1 MDQRALAIT
10 VLVGELMQHQAL
22 ARREADAKIPF
33 LPVDLPAI
41 DLEARA
47 LRLFDMQRLDVGAR
61 IFDFM
66 RAVIPLL
73 ARDRHDRIG
82 VREVDDL
89 AGDQVDHGHHALDRM
104 GVAVV
109 LQMFAEKADGAH
121 DTGAALVLKIEEARG
136 ERIDLDQLDILVG
149 EPAADHRRAPA
160 WIGLHHGLALGK
172 FFQHHRRLPIGRL
185 AVRNDLARDDLVAVE
200 IDDVLD
206 RLARGDV
213 ERQREGAAPCS
224 ARSQFLFGR
233 LLQPDGREA
242 AVLRRGRG
250 GTNQRAGGRDLFGC
264 QGIERMRCG
273 RLNR

>member
-1 MDQRALAIT
+1 
-10 VLVGELMQHQAL
+10 MQHQAF
-22 ARREADAKIPF
+22 ARREADPKAPF
-33 LPVDLPAI
+33 LPVDLPAV

-47 LRLFDMQRLDVGAR
+47 LRLLDMQRLDVGAR
-61 IFDFM
+61 VLDFM
-66 RAVIPLL
+66 RAVIALL

-89 AGDQVDHGHHALDRM
+89 AADQVDDGDHALDRM
-104 GVAVV
+104 GVAVILKV
-109 LQMFAEKADGAH
+109 LAEKADSAH
-121 DTGAALVLKIEEARG
+121 DAGAALELKIEEARG

-149 EPAADHRRAPA
+149 EPAPDHRRAPA
-160 WIGLHHGLALGK
+160 RIGLHHGLALEE
-172 FFQHHRRLPIGRL
+172 FLQHHRRLPIGRL
-185 AVRNDLARDDLVAVE
+185 AVRNDLARDDLIARE

-206 RLARGDV
+206 RLARRHV
-213 ERQREGAAPCS
+213 ERQREGAAPYS
-224 ARSQFLFGR
+224 ARGQFLLGR
-233 LLQPDGREA
+233 LLQPHRREA